1 MNKLKISGE
10 IDYRQYLARK
20 MSLQENIRKMR
31 QEQQEIIRELNGYA
45 GSKQWLLDRGL
56 SESDILLI
64 LIKLAMLLE
73 RLEYLATEVMEA
85 VEEKREYLSDGEG
98 VSDEWEEYL
107 DSIES
112 VIEEVLDLTVRR
124 DELKVEG

>member
-64 LIKLAMLLE
+64 L
-73 RLEYLATEVMEA
+73 RLETYELDHNISLTES
-85 VEEKREYLSDGEG
+85 SDCNKTFL
-98 VSDEWEEYL
+98 VN
-107 DSIES
+107 
-112 VIEEVLDLTVRR
+112 
-124 DELKVEG
+124 

>member
-1 MNKLKISGE
+1 M
-10 IDYRQYLARK
+10 R
-20 MSLQENIRKMR
+20 IR
-31 QEQQEIIRELNGYA
+31 GV
-45 GSKQWLLDRGL
+45 
-56 SESDILLI
+56 
-64 LIKLAMLLE
+64 IKLAMLLE